1 MRTLEEANMKIKLT
15 VLASGQV
22 KYFDS
27 LSECEAWWLIRY
39 GGMSVRIEE
48 VPA

>member
-1 MRTLEEANMKIKLT
+1 MCALEETNMKIKLT

-22 KYFDS
+22 KYFNS
-27 LSECEAWWLIRY
+27 LSECEAWWMSRY
-39 GGMSVRIEE
+39 GGMSVRVEE